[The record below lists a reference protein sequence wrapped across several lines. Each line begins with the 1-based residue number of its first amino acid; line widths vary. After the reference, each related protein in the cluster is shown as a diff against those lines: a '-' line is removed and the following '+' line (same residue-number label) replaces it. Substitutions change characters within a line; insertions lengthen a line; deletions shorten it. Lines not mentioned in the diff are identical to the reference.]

1 MAINRNVLAEKQA
14 TVLSEDGNTMYATIQ
29 MRHGKESEMDK
40 SKFVPAE
47 MGVATDT
54 KKMVVA
60 FGPNDTKEVAFKDDL
75 DGLIK
80 KNQGTENSGKVLVV
94 GKDGNVTPGETPIEI
109 DSTLTQSGHAADAKA
124 TGDKLSSLSED
135 LDNERESIKKCF
147 VNANYYLN
155 SKLENGGIDPAT
167 GNLVDFNYRA
177 RCAEYIL
184 VDKNVKYNIEVSD
197 GFKVALIY
205 YNNNKEYT
213 GTSDWINKNFSITL
227 DCKYFKYAVGKQDD
241 SKVSI
246 QEAKSGAS
254 VYEELLN
261 PIYIHSI
268 RSVDDGFEIDDFL
281 LQTENKKAKIYDTSI
296 NLAAVVNNSL
306 QVNSKG
312 EIILGKGGYGYVFTL
327 EDYCEYKISKV
338 LSDRFRVCLTNDI
351 AEGDLAHPGIL
362 IFDNATAQTFTFKN
376 FKFKYCYV
384 FVGFNEHLIET
395 TVFAKNKDGV
405 GIDIVPRRM
414 NINPDWIGWK
424 NDRCAYGFNI
434 DEVPVYNIVE
444 GILESDT
451 MISVGGGKGRWHS
464 LTGNLKYGG
473 HVFEGWNTDETMRL
487 TEIMGKF
494 ADDFGCIM
502 VYGPA
507 SLNNNIRRFGTIK
520 YGSDEKNQ
528 GVNISQYSVVSFNP
542 ITLAQLDSDP
552 TMATQNSAEEDIE
565 MRESVAIGTI
575 YYNTSLDAIRVLT
588 KDGWKT
594 VNVN

>member
-1 MAINRNVLAEKQA
+1 MSNIEQNLQKI
-14 TVLSEDGNTMYATIQ
+14 LSSRYGKDVRQSIHDSIHDCYEDGKVGAIDLVARQQIANLIANEGSTD
-29 MRHGKESEMDK
+29 KDSELVD
-40 SKFVPAE
+40 VRVGA
-47 MGVATDT
+47 
-54 KKMVVA
+54 
-60 FGPNDTKEVAFKDDL
+60 
-75 DGLIK
+75 DG
-80 KNQGTENSGKVLVV
+80 TTYDSA
-94 GKDGNVTPGETPIEI
+94 GEAVRE
-109 DSTLTQSGHAADAKA
+109 QV
-124 TGDKLSSLSED
+124 SSLKEY
-135 LDNERESIKKCF
+135 LDNEKESIKKCF

-167 GNLVDFNYRA
+167 GNLVDFKYRV

-184 VDKNVKYNIEVSD
+184 VDKNVKYNIEVSE
-197 GFKVALIY
+197 GFKIALIY
-205 YNNNKEYT
+205 YDDNKEYT

-227 DCKYFKYAVGKQDD
+227 DCKYFKYAVGKQDNSD
-241 SKVSI
+241 ISI
-246 QEAKSGAS
+246 KEAKSGAS

-281 LQTENKKAKIYDTSI
+281 LQTENKKVKIYDTSI
-296 NLAAVVNNSL
+296 NLSTVVNESL
-306 QVNSKG
+306 QINSNG
-312 EIILGKGGYGYVFTL
+312 DIILGKGGYGYVFRL

-351 AEGDLAHPGIL
+351 VEDNNERHGIL
-362 IFDNATAQTFTFKN
+362 IFDDASVQTFTFKN

-384 FVGFNEHLIET
+384 FVGFNESLIKT
-395 TVFAKNKDGV
+395 TVFAKSKDGV

-424 NDRCAYGFNI
+424 NDRCAYGFDTNK
-434 DEVPVYNIVE
+434 VPVYNIVE

-473 HVFEGWNTDETMRL
+473 HVFEGWNADETMRL

-502 VYGPA
+502 VYGPT
-507 SLNNNIRRFGTIK
+507 SLNNGIRRFGTIK

-542 ITLAQLDSDP
+542 ITLAQLESDP
-552 TMATQNSAEEDIE
+552 TMATQNSAEEDIV